1 MNLSVEKV
9 KSDYLKKLVNLFAE
23 DLEESSVLHQYIA
36 LAELI
41 KEYTFERWM
50 NTNKKY
56 SKEGTKQVYYFS
68 MEFLLGKFLGN
79 NLINLGIK
87 DIVEEAL
94 DDLGIKLSELEN
106 TEREAGLGNGGLGRL
121 AACFLDSMAALSIA
135 GHGNGIRYKYGFFKQ
150 QIRDGYQVEIPDD
163 WLRHGYPWE
172 IRRVD
177 KSVVVKFGGNVYFT
191 HENGR
196 FAAKHEGYEEVLA
209 VPYDVP
215 IIGYGTDTV
224 NTLRLW
230 NAEVKDKDFDFNSF
244 SEGDYTKAVEYKY
257 SVESISQV
265 LYPNDATEKGKLLRL
280 KQEYFFVSAGVQSI
294 MRTYKKTGYS
304 IYDFPKYVAIHINDT
319 HPAVAVAELMRI
331 LIDEEKISWE
341 DAWDITTKTMAY
353 TNHTIM
359 SEALEKW
366 PVDMFKKLLPRI
378 YLIIEEINRR
388 FCIELME
395 RYKNDWNKVNSM
407 AIISNGWIKM
417 ANLAIVGSHSV
428 NGVSKLHTEILK
440 NQELRDF
447 NEYYPGKFNNKTNGI
462 THRRWLIKAN
472 PELTNLIANTI
483 GCDFLTNPKE
493 LIKLEEYKDNKAFL
507 DSLAKIKYNNKVKFA
522 DYIRKTQGVKIDP
535 NSIFDVQSKRL
546 HAYKRQL
553 LNILHVINLY
563 NEIQDN
569 PNLDVVPHTFI
580 FSSKAAPSYYL
591 AKKIIKLINSVGDK
605 INKDA
610 RVRDRIKVVFA
621 ENYNVSLAEK
631 LIPSAEVSEQISTAS
646 KEASGTGNMKFMMN
660 GAITL
665 GTLDGANVEIFEEVG
680 NDNIII
686 FGMTSDEVI
695 NHYKNR
701 DYHSWDLY
709 YQDRRITRILNELDD
724 GYFAPKGEFKDIFDH
739 LLTFNDEFFVL
750 KDFAAYCEAQKK
762 VNRLYVDKMK
772 WNSMSLINIAHS
784 GRFSSDNTISEYA
797 KDIWFK

>member
-1 MNLSVEKV
+1 MNLNVEKV
-9 KSDYLKKLVNLFAE
+9 KNDYTKKLVSLFAE

-68 MEFLLGKFLGN
+68 MEFLLGKFLEN

-94 DDLGIKLSELEN
+94 DDLGIKLKELEN
-106 TEREAGLGNGGLGRL
+106 VEREAGLGNGGLGRL

-172 IRRVD
+172 VRRVD

-191 HENGR
+191 QENGR

-230 NAEVKDKDFDFNSF
+230 NAEVKDKDFDFYSF
-244 SEGDYTKAVEYKY
+244 SEGDYTKAVQYKY

-265 LYPNDATEKGKLLRL
+265 LYPNDTTEKGKLLRL

-304 IYDFPKYVAIHINDT
+304 IYDFPKHVAIHINDT
-319 HPAVAVAELMRI
+319 HPAIAVAELMRI

-366 PVDMFKKLLPRI
+366 PVDMLKKLLPRI

-388 FCIELME
+388 FCIELMD
-395 RYKNDWNKVNSM
+395 RYRGDWNKVNNM

-440 NQELRDF
+440 NQELKDF

-493 LIKLEEYKDNKAFL
+493 LIKLEQYKDNKAFL
-507 DSLAKIKYNNKVKFA
+507 DNLAKIKYNNKAKFA

-535 NSIFDVQSKRL
+535 NSIFDVQAKRL

-569 PNLDVVPHTFI
+569 PNLDLVPHTFI
-580 FSSKAAPSYYL
+580 FSSKAAPGYYL

-605 INKDA
+605 INKDE

-762 VNRLYVDKMK
+762 INRLYVDKMK

-797 KDIWFK
+797 RDIWFK

>member
-1 MNLSVEKV
+1 MDLSVEKV

-304 IYDFPKYVAIHINDT
+304 IYDFPRYVAIHINDT

-388 FCIELME
+388 FCIELMD

-522 DYIRKTQGVKIDP
+522 DYIRKTQGIKIDP

-569 PNLDVVPHTFI
+569 PNIDLVPHTFI

-605 INKDA
+605 INKDP

-686 FGMTSDEVI
+686 FGMTSEEVI

-701 DYHSWDLY
+701 DYHAWDLY

-750 KDFAAYCEAQKK
+750 KDFASYCEAQKK
-762 VNRLYVDKMK
+762 INRLYVDKMK

-797 KDIWFK
+797 RDIWFK